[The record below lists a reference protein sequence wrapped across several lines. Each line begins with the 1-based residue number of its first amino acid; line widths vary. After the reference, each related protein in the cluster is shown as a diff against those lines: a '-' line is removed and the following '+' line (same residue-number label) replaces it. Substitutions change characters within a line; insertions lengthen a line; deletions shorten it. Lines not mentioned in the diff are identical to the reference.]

1 VGFAATH
8 AVWLNKSGA
17 SDRSLAREALERDL
31 VLVTN
36 NAVDFRKIYAR
47 QEIHPGLVIIVPQ
60 LNIAGQRRAVAA
72 MLRDMA
78 GRDLLN
84 KVVEVRADGDDFQCR
99 EFDWPPSRPA

>member
-1 VGFAATH
+1 
-8 AVWLNKSGA
+8 
-17 SDRSLAREALERDL
+17 

-60 LNIAGQRRAVAA
+60 LNIDGQRRAVAA

-78 GRDLLN
+78 ARDLLN
-84 KVVEVRADGDDFQCR
+84 KVVEVRADGDDFRCR